1 MSSGYH
7 QFRSGNETQFKIAR
21 VNESFRNAI
30 RVLVLV
36 WDTNKPL
43 TLLLSTIT
51 VTNALVPAASVW
63 VFGAI
68 LNQAELLLRT
78 NSSDP
83 RQILQLIGLH
93 LAIMIIGFILRTS
106 GIAIRALLGDLFTN
120 RTNLMILEKSESLD
134 ISYFENAAFYDRL
147 ENAQREARE
156 GPLQIV
162 SESFAIAQNAIT
174 LLTMMAL
181 LFTLSWWV
189 VLVVL
194 ITTIPAL
201 GIEVK
206 FSRERF
212 QLQTWRSPTV
222 RRLAYFRW
230 LITNDDYIKELRIF
244 NLGRYLISIYR
255 NTFDQFFSENASL
268 TIRSSRAALVLQI
281 LGAIGSASVFIYI
294 TIQVLSRNL
303 GLGAIGIFYQAYQ
316 ATVDATT
323 QLLQSVTS
331 IYERGLFVNN
341 FFEFLEFEPLISD
354 FQESLELPSPITKG
368 IVFSDVH
375 FTYPGTDEVVLNGL
389 NLTLHPKETV
399 AIVGANGAGKTTII
413 KLLAR
418 FYDVDKGSITID
430 GRDIRDYSIT
440 DLRKN
445 VGIIFQD
452 YGRYQ
457 ESAGINVGYGSLED
471 IDDDQKIKAA
481 AKKSG
486 ADKVIDRLPEKYD
499 TQLGRWFKR
508 GTNLSIGQWQ
518 KIALAR
524 GYMRDGQI
532 FIQDKP
538 TSSLD
543 VESEHEVFD
552 RFQELSQNRIA
563 ILISHRFTTVRMA
576 DRIIVLQDGQVLE
589 QGSHE
594 HLVSLKGKYSKL
606 FEMQASAYR

>member
-1 MSSGYH
+1 MTSGYH
-7 QFRSGNETQFKIAR
+7 QFRSGTETQFRIAR
-21 VNESFRNAI
+21 VRESFINA
-30 RVLVLV
+30 VKVMGLV
-36 WDTNKPL
+36 WDTNKTL
-43 TLLLSTIT
+43 TLATSVIT
-51 VTNALVPAASVW
+51 VISALVPAASVW

-68 LNQAELLLRT
+68 LNEAEYLLRT
-78 NSSDP
+78 NSTEA
-83 RQILQLIGLH
+83 RQILTLIGVH
-93 LAIMIIGFILRTS
+93 LIIIVIGFALRTS
-106 GIAIRALLGDLFTN
+106 GLAIRAMLGDLFTN

-162 SESFAIAQNAIT
+162 SESFAIVQNAIT
-174 LLTMMAL
+174 LLTMMGL

-189 VLVVL
+189 LLVVV

-201 GIEVK
+201 AIEVK

-244 NLGRYLISIYR
+244 NLGQYLISIYR
-255 NTFDQFFSENASL
+255 NTFSQFFRENTDL
-268 TIRSSRAALVLQI
+268 TVRSSRATLLLQI
-281 LGAIGSASVFIYI
+281 FGAIGSALVFVYI
-294 TIQVLSRNL
+294 AVQVVFRNL

-323 QLLQSVTS
+323 QLLQGVTS

-341 FFEFLEFEPLISD
+341 FFEFLEFEPLVSD
-354 FQESLELPSPITKG
+354 IKG
-368 IVFSDVH
+368 TLAFPEQIKQGIIFKDVY
-375 FTYPGTDEVVLNGL
+375 FKYPGTDELVLTGL
-389 NLTLHPKETV
+389 NLTIRPKETI
-399 AIVGANGAGKTTII
+399 AIVGANGAGKTTLI
-413 KLLAR
+413 KLMSR
-418 FYDVDKGSITID
+418 FYDVDAGSITID
-430 GRDIRDYSIT
+430 GENIKKYSIT
-440 DLRKN
+440 DLRRN
-445 VGIIFQD
+445 IGVIFQD

-457 ESAGINVGYGSLED
+457 ESARTNVGYGALEH
-471 IDDDQKIKAA
+471 IDEDSRIESAA
-481 AKKSG
+481 RKSG
-486 ADKVIDRLPEKYD
+486 ADEVINNLPEKYD

-532 FIQDKP
+532 FILDEP

-543 VESEHEVFD
+543 VESEHQVFEQ
-552 RFQELSQNRIA
+552 FQQLSQNRIA

-589 QGSHE
+589 EGSHDD
-594 HLVSLKGKYSKL
+594 LILLNGRYRKL